1 MAVAIR
7 VTDFP
12 EGVGTPMYDGVTAE
26 MGLEQDPP
34 DGLIFEWA
42 GEIDGK
48 WTVSSVW
55 ESRDQYDRFREERL
69 LPAVKKVSG
78 QDPEEGPQP
87 TTDEF
92 PVHHFTKP

>member
-12 EGVGTPMYDGVTAE
+12 QGPGTEMYDGVNAE
-26 MGLEQDPP
+26 MDVENDPP
-34 DGLIFEWA
+34 EGLIFHWA
-42 GEIDGK
+42 GEVDGK
-48 WTVSSVW
+48 WTINDVW
-55 ESRDQYDRFREERL
+55 ESREQYDSFREGRL

-87 TTDEF
+87 TISEF
-92 PVHHFTKP
+92 PVHHFVKP